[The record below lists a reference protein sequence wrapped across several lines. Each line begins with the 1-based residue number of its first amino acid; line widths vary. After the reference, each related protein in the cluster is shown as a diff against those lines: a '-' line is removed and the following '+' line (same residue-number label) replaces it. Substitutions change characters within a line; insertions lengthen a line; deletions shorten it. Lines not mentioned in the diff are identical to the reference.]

1 MIEAF
6 ARRTAGLVLVALAA
20 VVPVVAYTRLD
31 AWDAE
36 LAGRADPSS
45 IDLVEMLLGG
55 IGVWVIIGTG
65 LWWHRHRTTM
75 WPIWARWA
83 TTPGLFLAVFICL
96 SIASKK
102 SAPIALA
109 IGAGLIAAC
118 WALSEAVRLV
128 MTCPITDGLIASRLE
143 IPFRVRGL
151 KARLCVRHDRLVL
164 DSLTSRRKRSRD
176 AVAVPWQALRFIEL
190 INVEQKTVCQVLVFS
205 GLPQAHAR
213 EFDVPPGPALHI
225 VGTARELLVPVTN
238 EVGRAVLRAVEAR
251 SANVEVDEGQLSE
264 DEWRRRSGVRRTNAL
279 THVQRRAGV
288 HYRTDY
294 RPYRLIPVAGFLV
307 MPLFALSG
315 MTLSLITGSKEWQ
328 EQFYV
333 VDGVVTPWNVAIL
346 AVASIGFLY
355 VLHRLVVKSFLSF
368 MEGQNY
374 IEAYPE
380 PPARAKAGTV
390 PGSGKRKKKRS
401 PGSTST

>member
-6 ARRTAGLVLVALAA
+6 ARRTAGLVLVTLGA
-20 VVPVVAYTRLD
+20 VIPVVAYTRLD

-36 LAGRADPSS
+36 LAGQADPSS
-45 IDLVEMLLGG
+45 TGPGEILLSGVG
-55 IGVWVIIGTG
+55 IWLIIGTG

-83 TTPGLFLAVFICL
+83 AFPGLFLAVFTCL
-96 SIASKK
+96 SIAEKRN
-102 SAPIALA
+102 APVALA
-109 IGAGLIAAC
+109 IGPGLIAVS

-128 MTCPITDGLIASRLE
+128 MTRPVTDGLIASRLE

-151 KARLCVRHDRLVL
+151 KARLCVQHDRLVL

-176 AVAVPWQALRFIEL
+176 AIAVPWQALRSIEL
-190 INVEQKTVCQVLVFS
+190 VDVEQETVCRVLVFS
-205 GLPQAHAR
+205 GLPEANAR
-213 EFDVPPGPALHI
+213 EFDVTPGPALHI
-225 VGTARELLVPVTN
+225 VGTARELLVPVTHGV
-238 EVGRAVLRAVEAR
+238 ERAVLRAVEAR
-251 SANVEVDEGQLSE
+251 SADVEVDEGELAE
-264 DEWRRRSGVRRTNAL
+264 DEWRRKSGVRRTNAL
-279 THVQRRAGV
+279 TRTQRHAGV

-307 MPLFALSG
+307 MPLVALSG
-315 MTLSLITGSKEWQ
+315 MALALATGSTEWQ

-333 VDGVVTPWNVAIL
+333 VDGVVNPWNVAIL
-346 AVASIGFLY
+346 AVTSIGFLY

-380 PPARAKAGTV
+380 PPARAKTGTV
-390 PGSGKRKKKRS
+390 PGSGKRKKKR
-401 PGSTST
+401 

>member
-1 MIEAF
+1 MIEVL
-6 ARRTAGLVLVALAA
+6 ARRTAGLVLAALGA

-45 IDLVEMLLGG
+45 TGLVDMLVGG
-55 IGVWVIIGTG
+55 IGIWGIIGTG

-75 WPIWARWA
+75 WAIWTRWA
-83 TTPGLFLAVFICL
+83 AFPGLSLAVFTCL
-96 SIASKK
+96 SIASRRN
-102 SAPIALA
+102 SPIALA
-109 IGAGLIAAC
+109 IGAGLTAAC
-118 WALSEAVRLV
+118 WGLSEAVRFV
-128 MTCPITDGLIASRLE
+128 MTRPVTDGLIASRLE

-164 DSLTSRRKRSRD
+164 DSLGSRRKRSRD
-176 AVAVPWQALRFIEL
+176 AVAVPWQALRSIEL
-190 INVEQKTVCQVLVFS
+190 VDVEQETVCRVLVFS
-205 GLPQAHAR
+205 GLPEANTR
-213 EFDVPPGPALHI
+213 EFDVTAGPALHI
-225 VGTARELLVPVTN
+225 LGTARELLVPVTN

-251 SANVEVDEGQLSE
+251 SAGVEVDEGELTE

-279 THVQRRAGV
+279 THLQRRAGV

-294 RPYRLIPVAGFLV
+294 RPYRLIPVAGFLL

-315 MTLSLITGSKEWQ
+315 MTLSLVTGSKNWQ

-333 VDGVVTPWNVAIL
+333 VDGAVNPWNVAIL
-346 AVASIGFLY
+346 ATASIGFLY
-355 VLHRLVVKSFLSF
+355 VLYRLVVKSFLSF
-368 MEGQNY
+368 MQGQDY

-380 PPARAKAGTV
+380 PPARAKTGTV
-390 PGSGKRKKKRS
+390 PRSGKRKKR
-401 PGSTST
+401 